1 MKASRVKTVTGR
13 VRTRLFCAFGAI
25 CSGKTV
31 VFLVRKYVS
40 VMSSENQQKPKA
52 VPPSSPRHV
61 AIIMDGNGR
70 WAKRR
75 GKLRIFGHQAGV
87 KSVRRAVSFAV
98 SHHFDALTLYAFSS
112 ENWNRPS
119 QEVSAL
125 MELFVRVLDSEVK
138 SLHKHNVRLRII
150 GDTSRFGMRL
160 QERIRRS
167 EAMTCNND
175 GLTLNIAANYGGRWD
190 IIQGVRQLA
199 ARVQEGILRSDQIDE
214 NALCQVVCMNELAP
228 VDLVIRTG
236 GEHRISNFLL
246 WQIAYAELF
255 FTDVLWPDFDDAV
268 FEGALNAFSQR
279 ERRFGG
285 TTPNDANAS

>member
-1 MKASRVKTVTGR
+1 M
-13 VRTRLFCAFGAI
+13 I
-25 CSGKTV
+25 
-31 VFLVRKYVS
+31 
-40 VMSSENQQKPKA
+40 SSESHQKLT
-52 VPPSSPRHV
+52 VFPPHARGHV

-70 WAKRR
+70 WAKNR

-87 KSVRRAVSFAV
+87 MSVRRAVSFAV

-112 ENWNRPS
+112 ENWNRSS
-119 QEVSAL
+119 QEISAL
-125 MELFVRVLDSEVK
+125 MELFARALDSELK
-138 SLHKHNVRLRII
+138 SLHKYNVRLCII
-150 GDTSRFGMRL
+150 GDTSRFGRRL

-167 EAMTCNND
+167 EALTCNNH

-190 IIQGVRQLA
+190 IIQGVRQLTA
-199 ARVQEGILRSDQIDE
+199 QVKGGILQPEQIDE
-214 NALCQVVCMNELAP
+214 NTLSQVVCMHELPP

-236 GEHRISNFLL
+236 GERRISNFLL

-268 FEGALNAFSQR
+268 FENALNAFAQR

-285 TTPNDANAS
+285 TTQHDANAS